1 MVVLSNHMNKT
12 QLQQLEKVICLK
24 FPRPQTLHQALIHRS
39 YLNEHKGISSN
50 ERLEFLGDAVLELWT
65 TQKLFSLFPE
75 FDEGKL
81 TNLRSL
87 IVCTQNLASIS
98 QKINLGE
105 YLLLSHGEEN
115 HGGRTN
121 QSILADTFE
130 SLIGAIYLDLGQE
143 AVDQFLN
150 QFLQP
155 SIDQISQQ
163 SIYKDPKSQFQ
174 EISQSKRGVTPHYL
188 VIKESGPDH
197 QKIFEVGAYIK
208 DELIATGKGNSK
220 QKAEEAAA
228 ISATQILQG

>member
-1 MVVLSNHMNKT
+1 MNK
-12 QLQQLEKVICLK
+12 QLAQLEKTINVKFTHLNNLK
-24 FPRPQTLHQALIHRS
+24 SALIHRS
-39 YLNEHKGISSN
+39 YLNENKGITSN
-50 ERLEFLGDAVLELWT
+50 ERLEFLGDAVLELWAT
-65 TQKLFSLFPE
+65 EKLFTSFPE

-87 IVCTQNLASIS
+87 IVCTQNLAAIA
-98 QKINLGE
+98 KEINLGE
-105 YLLLSHGEEN
+105 YLLLSRGEES
-115 HGGRTN
+115 HGGRDN

-130 SLIGAIYLDLGQE
+130 SLIGAIYLDLGPE
-143 AVDQFLN
+143 AINDFLLK
-150 QFLQP
+150 FLEP
-155 SIDQISQQ
+155 SITQISQQ

-208 DELIATGKGNSK
+208 DDLIATGQGNSK
-220 QKAEEAAA
+220 QKAEESAA